1 MLVKRSRR
9 MNVFALLLAIV
20 GVAAVDTVNDV
31 AVEDSVDAFENARE
45 HLVKYPLGQRASQL
59 LHLDAFDKEAF
70 DNVRYSF
77 PFSVCVVSLEGVL
90 P

>member
-59 LHLDAFDKEAF
+59 LRLDAFDKEAF

-77 PFSVCVVSLEGVL
+77 PSSVCVVSLEGVL